1 MKKVV
6 YRDILGNNP
15 RKHEVSMEET
25 VDRTGNRVTKKRGC
39 KYFIEEMFTS
49 DKLEDLK
56 KWIADNK
63 GTGARKDCHILRRM
77 NTETGENMI
86 ICKVL
91 GDFFVVW
98 KQTAY
103 KIVYVNEVKIK
114 IEGAGSAF

>member
-25 VDRTGNRVTKKRGC
+25 VDRTGNQITKRRGC
-39 KYFIEEMFTS
+39 KYFVEEMFAS
-49 DKLEDLK
+49 DNLEDLK
-56 KWIADNK
+56 KWIKDNK
-63 GTGARKDCHILRRM
+63 ASGTRKDCHILRRM

-86 ICKVL
+86 VCKVL

-98 KQTAY
+98 GQAAY
-103 KIVYVNEVKIK
+103 KIVYANEVKIK
-114 IEGAGSAF
+114 IKGVSRKF

>member
-25 VDRTGNRVTKKRGC
+25 IDRTGNKVTKRRGC

-56 KWIADNK
+56 KWIADSK
-63 GTGARKDCHILRRM
+63 GRGPRKDCHILRRM
-77 NTETGENMI
+77 NTATGENLI

-114 IEGAGSAF
+114 IEGAQSKF